1 MQGCIKRMWRRGVS
15 ACVVATGKGDVGR
28 ILLRVDAGRKRVFV
42 PPPGMVSQTSNSWL
56 PRSPHPSPGPRRPVP
71 LGVVTP
77 QAAIGRVRLTFAGH
91 RAFFAPRMTMGKVA
105 RCPRSLDF
113 MQTAMNEN
121 VNVKISTCIMSVTTR
136 LVWHVH
142 AGPGARAARP
152 HTSSAPPRPPLFLH
166 VLVPPPG
173 MVS

>member
-1 MQGCIKRMWRRGVS
+1 M
-15 ACVVATGKGDVGR
+15 
-28 ILLRVDAGRKRVFV
+28 
-42 PPPGMVSQTSNSWL
+42 
-56 PRSPHPSPGPRRPVP
+56 P

-121 VNVKISTCIMSVTTR
+121 VNVKISTCIMSATTR

-152 HTSSAPPRPPLFLH
+152 HTSSAPPRHHEKLLIPATGIVPSGTREYEDTFPCRVLLFPCTSLKNHIPVLH
-166 VLVPPPG
+166 TGIDISLRLVTREF
-173 MVS
+173 